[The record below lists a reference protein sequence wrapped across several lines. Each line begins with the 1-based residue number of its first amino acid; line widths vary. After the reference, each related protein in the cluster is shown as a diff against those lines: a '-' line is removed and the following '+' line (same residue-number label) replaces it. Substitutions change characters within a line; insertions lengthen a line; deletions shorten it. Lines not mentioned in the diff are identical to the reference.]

1 MAQLGTPELKRD
13 LTVQRVRARVELV
26 TTQNSIPC
34 VWFGVDKV
42 LEIVIAL
49 VLFVLGE
56 MLIRRVKRYLRERR
70 KP

>member
-1 MAQLGTPELKRD
+1 
-13 LTVQRVRARVELV
+13 VRWL
-26 TTQNSIPC
+26 
-34 VWFGVDKV
+34 GVDKV